1 MFVFTYQITW
11 NFTNRFWR
19 TGKESTRQQTFRLI
33 ENSLFGTVKV
43 LNSYEELLSDDTK
56 MKRGISNEQICILSL
71 VDRPFPIDTKG
82 FF

>member
-43 LNSYEELLSDDTK
+43 LNSSENGMSGITADCPRTGYREPV
-56 MKRGISNEQICILSL
+56 RGL
-71 VDRPFPIDTKG
+71 
-82 FF
+82 